1 MHVCVCVCDVQGMI
15 LISVMHVLI
24 HCGGVYVCV
33 CVCVCVCVF
42 LYNTL
47 SKLFLIG
54 LCST

>member
-1 MHVCVCVCDVQGMI
+1 MCVCVCDVQGMI